1 MLPGYPPKPMVR
13 LAVLAS
19 HEGTTLQAL
28 INACADQRLA
38 AKLVVVISNNS
49 GSGALKRAH
58 DADIPA
64 QHISGKTHACEDQAV
79 LEACQQA
86 GADWVLLLG
95 YMKKLGEQTLAAYKG
110 RILNTHPALLPKFG
124 GQGYFGRRV
133 HEAVI
138 AAGETQSGASIHVV
152 DYDYDTGPILAQVSV
167 PVLANDTPA
176 LLEERVKAAE
186 QRLLVDTI
194 SQLDS

>member
-1 MLPGYPPKPMVR
+1 MVR

-28 INACADQRLA
+28 INACADQRLT

-58 DADIPA
+58 DAGIPA

-79 LEACQQA
+79 LEACQHA

-95 YMKKLGEQTLAAYKG
+95 YMKKLGAQTLAAYKG

-138 AAGETQSGASIHVV
+138 AAGETQSGASIHIV

-167 PVLANDTPA
+167 PVLASDTPA
-176 LLEERVKAAE
+176 LLEQRVKAAE

-194 SQLDS
+194 AQLDP